1 MTDKI
6 KETRKFQLGDRVTK
20 TKGSNWT
27 GRVVGFYSTS
37 LTPIGY
43 AVESETEKGSVQI
56 YPEQALRDHYQARPT
71 FDGDEAEALRWL
83 TGVRSVHACV
93 IRALLDAKDAEKA
106 ALREDWARQEE
117 LACGLLTQRDAA
129 LSRAEQAE
137 QALAEERK
145 AMSEAVRDAKE
156 ACGHL
161 GLRRAFISERFD
173 RFLPAKPAVDPLV
186 EDEDPIDA
194 LVSLLAPVLTH
205 GQGMAARE
213 RENRFRNALQ
223 AIKAGAANALLAQR
237 SKQP

>member
-71 FDGDEAEALRWL
+71 FEGGERDLREYLARLGKAGADAL
-83 TGVRSVHACV
+83 
-93 IRALLDAKDAEKA
+93 ALLDAKDAEKA